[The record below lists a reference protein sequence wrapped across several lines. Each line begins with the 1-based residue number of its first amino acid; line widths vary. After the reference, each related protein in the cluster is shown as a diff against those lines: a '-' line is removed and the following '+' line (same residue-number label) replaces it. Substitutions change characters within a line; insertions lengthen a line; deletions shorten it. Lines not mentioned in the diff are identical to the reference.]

1 MSVVPAPATT
11 SEIRFREIFDQA
23 PISMQLLAAD
33 GTTLQVNKAWES
45 LWQRTFG
52 DALRE
57 YVLHSGYNL
66 LTDPQ
71 LEAKGVTA
79 FLRRAFA
86 GESVNVP
93 AILYDP
99 AELGITAR
107 PRWVTSRAQP
117 IKDETGRVVEVVLM
131 HEDIT
136 DRVEAEESLRKSEER
151 FRSLVIASSQM
162 VWACDSD
169 GINIEDSPSWRAF
182 TGQTYEEWI
191 GAGWLDAVHPDD
203 RERTARLWNFSVEA
217 RSIYDVDYR
226 VRRADGEYRWTSA
239 RAVPLFNTD
248 GSIREWIGRNIDVTE
263 QRRAEEA
270 VRHSEQRL
278 RLLLDSMQQ
287 KIFTTTASGNVDYFN
302 PAWSQFTDL
311 DAVSLRD
318 WGWAQMIH
326 PDDVELSVRV
336 WRHALRNGTEFQ
348 VEQRFRR
355 ADGQYR
361 WHLSRAV
368 PVRDEAGNVIMW
380 IGSNTD
386 IHDVKLV
393 ESELARRL
401 RAERRHSAVLAKVA
415 SASNQL
421 HTSASMDVIAGELV
435 DIVRDILDVHQAAIS
450 FDTGES
456 GARAIAA
463 ASTSGKYAADG
474 GAAPK
479 AVAPALCATVCR
491 TNQALRLTGE
501 EVRTHPDWTGVP
513 DHLIR
518 GWMAV
523 PLKAQ
528 DGSNIGILQASDKH
542 EGEFTE
548 EDQAI
553 LTQLAAI
560 AASGFENARL
570 YETLQEQHRR
580 KDEFLAMLAHELRNP
595 LAPIRA
601 AADLLAIANL
611 GEDRI
616 RKTSA
621 VISRQVQH
629 MSSLIDDLLDISR
642 VTRGLIELEGNSLDI
657 KRVVADA
664 VEQVRPLVEARN
676 HELTVISP
684 ADSAYVIGD
693 HIRLVQILSNILN
706 NAVKYTPP
714 GGKILVRTEA
724 TQREV
729 ILSVEDNGVGVP
741 EDLQPYVFELFSQA
755 ARSSDRTQGG
765 LGIGLALVKSLVGLH
780 GGRVTCHSGGPG
792 MGSRF
797 AVTLPRIDPHQS
809 KAMEASGEHA
819 GAVRAS
825 LRILIVDDNVDAA
838 DMLAMLLEAA
848 GHAVMVEHNALQG
861 LERARRDKP
870 DVCIL
875 DIGLP
880 DMDGHELARRL
891 REHGD
896 TASALLIAAT
906 GYGGAHDREST
917 LAAGFDHHLVKP
929 IDSGVLRDL
938 LAPRLPDQ
946 LVTCAGAAESRMP
959 DAGDP
964 RR

>member
-1 MSVVPAPATT
+1 MSVAPTPATT
-11 SEIRFREIFDQA
+11 SEARFREIFDQA

-33 GTTLQVNKAWES
+33 GRTLQVNKAWEA
-45 LWQRTFG
+45 LWQGSLG
-52 DALRE
+52 DALKE
-57 YVLHSGYNL
+57 YVLHGGYNL

-71 LEAKGVTA
+71 LQAKGVTA
-79 FLRRAFA
+79 YLLRAFA
-86 GESVNVP
+86 GEAVNVP

-99 AELGITAR
+99 ADLGITAR

-117 IKDETGRVVEVVLM
+117 IKDESGRVVEVMLM

-136 DRVEAEESLRKSEER
+136 ERIDAEETLRIGEER

-162 VWACDSD
+162 VWTSDSD
-169 GINIEDSPSWRAF
+169 GMVVEDSPSWRAF
-182 TGQTYEEWI
+182 TGQTYEQWA
-191 GAGWLDAVHPDD
+191 GVGWLDAVHPDD
-203 RERTARLWNFSVEA
+203 RSRAANAWGASVASRT
-217 RSIYDVDYR
+217 IYEVDYR
-226 VRRADGEYRWTSA
+226 VRRADGEYRWTSV
-239 RAVPLFNTD
+239 RAVPLRHPD
-248 GSIREWIGRNIDVTE
+248 GSVREWIGTNTDVTE
-263 QRRAEEA
+263 QRRSEEA
-270 VRHSEQRL
+270 VRHSERRL

-287 KIFTTTASGNVDYFN
+287 KIFTTTADGNVDYFN
-302 PAWSQFTDL
+302 PAWTQFTEV
-311 DAVSLRD
+311 ASASLRD
-318 WGWAQMIH
+318 WGWTQIIH
-326 PDDVELSVRV
+326 PDDIEVSVRV
-336 WRHALRNGTEFQ
+336 WQHALQNGIEFQ

-368 PVRDEAGNVIMW
+368 PIRDEAGCLVMW

-435 DIVRDILDVHQAAIS
+435 EIVRDILDVHQAAIS
-450 FDTGES
+450 FDTHEDRS
-456 GARAIAA
+456 RAVTAT
-463 ASTSGKYAADG
+463 SVSGKYAGYDSLNAG
-474 GAAPK
+474 PAAPQI
-479 AVAPALCATVCR
+479 CATVCR
-491 TNQALRLTGE
+491 TNQTLRLTAE
-501 EVRTHPDWTGVP
+501 ELLAHPDWTGFAADGDRTPTV
-513 DHLIR
+513 R

-528 DGSNIGILQASDKH
+528 DGSNIGILQACDKH
-542 EGEFTE
+542 DGELTE
-548 EDQAI
+548 EDEAI
-553 LTQLAAI
+553 LTQLASI

-611 GEDRI
+611 GDDRI

-629 MSSLIDDLLDISR
+629 MSSLVDDLLDISR
-642 VTRGLIELEGNSLDI
+642 VTRGLIELEGKTLDI

-676 HELTVISP
+676 HELTVISA
-684 ADSAYVIGD
+684 ADSAYVVGD
-693 HIRLVQILSNILN
+693 HIRLVQVLANILN

-714 GGKILVRTEA
+714 GGRIVVRTEA
-724 TQREV
+724 THSEV

-741 EDLQPYVFELFSQA
+741 LDLQPYVFDLFSQA

-765 LGIGLALVKSLVGLH
+765 LGIGLALVKSLITLH
-780 GGRVTCHSGGPG
+780 GGRVTCRSGGTG
-792 MGSRF
+792 TGSGF
-797 AVTLPRIDPHQS
+797 TVALPRVDPNQS
-809 KAMEASGEHA
+809 TAALEDTRDAR
-819 GAVRAS
+819 GAAARR

-838 DMLAMLLEAA
+838 EMLAMLLEAG
-848 GHAVMVEHNALQG
+848 GHEVLVENDGLQG

-870 DVCIL
+870 AVCIL

-880 DMDGHELARRL
+880 DMDGNELARRL
-891 REHGD
+891 RQHPD

-906 GYGGAHDREST
+906 GYGGVHDREST
-917 LAAGFDHHLVKP
+917 FSAGFDHHLVKP
-929 IDSGVLRDL
+929 IDSSALLDL
-938 LAPRLPDQ
+938 LAPL
-946 LVTCAGAAESRMP
+946 LTVS
-959 DAGDP
+959 
-964 RR
+964 

>member
-1 MSVVPAPATT
+1 MSVAPTPAST

-33 GTTLQVNKAWES
+33 GRTLQVNKAWEAMWQGS
-45 LWQRTFG
+45 LG
-52 DALRE
+52 DALKE
-57 YVLHSGYNL
+57 YVLHGGYNL

-71 LEAKGVTA
+71 LQAKGVTA
-79 FLRRAFA
+79 YLLRAFA
-86 GESVNVP
+86 GEAVNVP
-93 AILYDP
+93 AIRYDP

-117 IKDETGRVVEVVLM
+117 IKDESGRVVEVMLM
-131 HEDIT
+131 HEDISE
-136 DRVEAEESLRKSEER
+136 RVEAEETLRLSEER

-162 VWACDSD
+162 VWACDGD
-169 GINIEDSPSWRAF
+169 GMVVEDSPSWRAF

-191 GAGWLDAVHPDD
+191 GAGWLDAVHPED
-203 RERTARLWNFSVEA
+203 RARAAEVWTASVA
-217 RSIYDVDYR
+217 SQTIYDVDYR
-226 VRRADGEYRWTSA
+226 VRRADGEYRWTSV
-239 RAVPLFNTD
+239 RAVPLRRHD
-248 GSIREWIGRNIDVTE
+248 GSIREWIGRSTDVTE

-270 VRHSEQRL
+270 VRHSERRL

-287 KIFTTTASGNVDYFN
+287 KIFTTTADGSVDYFN
-302 PAWSQFTDL
+302 PAWAQFTDL
-311 DAVSLRD
+311 DAAALRN
-318 WGWAQMIH
+318 WGWAQIIH
-326 PDDVELSVRV
+326 PDDIELSLLV
-336 WRHALRNGTEFQ
+336 WRQALESGTEFQ

-355 ADGQYR
+355 ADGQFR

-368 PVRDEAGNVIMW
+368 PVRDEAGVLTMW

-421 HTSASMDVIAGELV
+421 HTTASMDVIAGELV

-450 FDTGES
+450 FDTRES
-456 GARAIAA
+456 GSRAIVA
-463 ASTSGKYAADG
+463 ASMSGKYSADG
-474 GAAPK
+474 GAHAK
-479 AVAPALCATVCR
+479 TVAPAICDTVCR
-491 TNQALRLTGE
+491 TNQALRLTRE
-501 EVRTHPDWTGVP
+501 ALMTHPGWTGVEC
-513 DHLIR
+513 DADRTHTTR

-528 DGSNIGILQASDKH
+528 DGSNIGILQACDKFD
-542 EGEFTE
+542 GEFSN
-548 EDQAI
+548 EDEAI
-553 LTQLAAI
+553 LTQLASI

-629 MSSLIDDLLDISR
+629 MSSLVDDLLDISR

-684 ADSAYVIGD
+684 ADSAYVVGD
-693 HIRLVQILSNILN
+693 HIRLVQVLSNILN

-714 GGKILVRTEA
+714 GGRIVIRTEA
-724 TQREV
+724 TELDV

-741 EDLQPYVFELFSQA
+741 QDLQPYVFDLFSQA

-765 LGIGLALVKSLVGLH
+765 LGIGLALVKSLVALH
-780 GGRVTCHSGGPG
+780 GGRVTCHSGGAG

-797 AVTLPRIDPHQS
+797 AVSLPRVDPNQLNAS
-809 KAMEASGEHA
+809 SDADDRRGEAS
-819 GAVRAS
+819 RR
-825 LRILIVDDNVDAA
+825 LLILIVDDNVDAA

-848 GHAVMVEHNALQG
+848 GHAVIVEHNGLQG
-861 LERARRDKP
+861 VERARRDRP

-880 DMDGHELARRL
+880 DIDGHELARRL
-891 REHGD
+891 RQHPD
-896 TASALLIAAT
+896 TAGALLIAAT
-906 GYGGAHDREST
+906 GYGGVHDREST

-929 IDSGVLRDL
+929 IDSSALRDL
-938 LAPRLPDQ
+938 LAPLFSP
-946 LVTCAGAAESRMP
+946 EKSRSP
-959 DAGDP
+959 GV
-964 RR
+964 R